1 MKIDPCLL
9 LTKIGCLI
17 IGHSL
22 SSFVVK
28 LNIIC
33 LGIKNPS
40 DVKLLEIYFFY
51 ESIYIES
58 LGSPKNTF
66 YCPQPIP

>member
-1 MKIDPCLL
+1 MKIDPRLL

-28 LNIIC
+28 LNIIY
-33 LGIKNPS
+33 LGIKNPN
-40 DVKLLEIYFFY
+40 DVKLLEIYFLY
-51 ESIYIES
+51 KSVYIES
-58 LGSPKNTF
+58 LGSPRNTF
-66 YCPQPIP
+66 YCPQLIP